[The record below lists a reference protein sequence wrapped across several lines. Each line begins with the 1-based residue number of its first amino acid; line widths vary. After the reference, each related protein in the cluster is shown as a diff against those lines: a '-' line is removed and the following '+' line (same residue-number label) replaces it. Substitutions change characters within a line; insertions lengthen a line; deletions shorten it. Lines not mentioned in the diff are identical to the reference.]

1 MYKKNKH
8 CTKRQETCSHMLALV
23 LFLYLRRTKIITHHD
38 QGENTYCFI
47 KVIFHLVFVFCIM
60 YITKTRDMMNIK
72 NNNKNNNNNKGTN
85 DKRER
90 EGGFLLYCLCV
101 RMRVYPKIA

>member
-1 MYKKNKH
+1 
-8 CTKRQETCSHMLALV
+8 
-23 LFLYLRRTKIITHHD
+23 
-38 QGENTYCFI
+38 
-47 KVIFHLVFVFCIM
+47 M